1 MAAAERTRVALYARR
16 VGASLERVW
25 ENVLD
30 WEHLPWLHAGSF
42 RSIELHEAGAW
53 GWRAR
58 VGVEPRGD
66 EVALELRVEREAGR
80 YVTRTVAGRGAGSEI
95 WTSLRP
101 DGPDA
106 TVVTVAFEIADVP
119 PDRAQ
124 RVGLSYVR
132 LYARLWDEDEAMM
145 RRRTCELARL
155 SEPALARVRVSL
167 GTLAELRPRLPLPV
181 VFGGRRFRVVEDQ
194 GELLAHATVCPHR
207 LGPLE
212 ESAVQGG
219 RVRCPWHGYSFDLR
233 SGRCPEDPR
242 LALRQAPRVEVDPN
256 GRVFLVPAFSSPS

>member
-1 MAAAERTRVALYARR
+1 MATAERTRVALYARR
-16 VGASLERVW
+16 VEASLERVW

-42 RSIELHEAGAW
+42 RSIELREAGAW

-58 VGVEPRGD
+58 VGFEPRGD
-66 EVALELRVEREAGR
+66 EAEIELLVEREAGR

-95 WTSLRP
+95 WTTLRQ
-101 DGPDA
+101 DGPEA
-106 TVVTVAFEIADVP
+106 TVVTVAFEITDVP
-119 PDRAQ
+119 PERSE
-124 RVGLSYVR
+124 RVGVGYVR

-155 SEPALARVRVSL
+155 GDPAEPRVRVSL
-167 GTLAELRPRLPLPV
+167 GTLEALRPRLPLPV
-181 VFGGRRFRVVEDQ
+181 VWGGRRFRVVEDR
-194 GELLAHATVCPHR
+194 GELLAHATVCPHM

-212 ESAVQGG
+212 ESAVESG

-242 LALRQAPRVEVDPN
+242 LVLRQAPRVEVDPN
-256 GRVFLVPAFSSPS
+256 GRVSLVPASALA